1 MAIAQRP
8 YPELLSRPA
17 ARPTS
22 RRIPAPRTRRA
33 GSRLAIGPFLR
44 PMLVASGLTVALV
57 TYISGYAQMTSAGYQ
72 RVRLQAQQ
80 RGLRAEQNVLHSEL
94 ILHRTR
100 EEIQTWASSHGF
112 VHVSTDQYVL
122 HDVTRGAIA
131 QR

>member
-1 MAIAQRP
+1 
-8 YPELLSRPA
+8 
-17 ARPTS
+17 
-22 RRIPAPRTRRA
+22 
-33 GSRLAIGPFLR
+33 
-44 PMLVASGLTVALV
+44 MLVASGLTVALV
-57 TYISGYAQMTSAGYQ
+57 TYISGYAQMTGAGYQ